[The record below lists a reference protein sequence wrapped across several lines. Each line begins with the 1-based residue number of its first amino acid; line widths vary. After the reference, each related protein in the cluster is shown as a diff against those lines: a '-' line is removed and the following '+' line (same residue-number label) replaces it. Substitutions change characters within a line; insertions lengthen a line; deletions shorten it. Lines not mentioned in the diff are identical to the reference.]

1 MPTPTRYRNH
11 GAARRSRVA
20 RCKLPAMPPTSVI
33 QLLHTLRRVELVVTF
48 AAFVVLATVIFADV
62 VIRELTGTGLAWAR
76 EVGVYA
82 NVVVTLVGIGLASDA
97 GAHLRPRFA
106 DRWLPA
112 AWEPTL
118 LRVGE
123 ILTTLFC
130 LSFAYIALRVVLET
144 RDLDERSVV
153 LRMAVWPVQAVLP
166 LAFVLTAVRHA
177 AFARWPSLAP
187 APSSETST

>member
-1 MPTPTRYRNH
+1 
-11 GAARRSRVA
+11 
-20 RCKLPAMPPTSVI
+20 VI

-166 LAFVLTAVRHA
+166 LAFVLAAVRHA
-177 AFARWPSLAP
+177 AFARWPTLAP